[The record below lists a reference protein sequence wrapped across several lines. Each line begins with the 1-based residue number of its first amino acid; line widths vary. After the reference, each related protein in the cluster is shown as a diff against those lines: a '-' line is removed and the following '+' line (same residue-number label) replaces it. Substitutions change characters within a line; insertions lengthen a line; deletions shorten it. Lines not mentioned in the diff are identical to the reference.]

1 VDAIKKKYGF
11 SGIPI
16 THNGQLGGKL
26 VGIVT
31 SRDLDFLTDRGDR
44 KLETVMTKDLTVAKE
59 TNSLEEANI
68 ILKSCKR
75 AKLPIVNDNFELVA
89 LMSRSDLLKNRAYPL
104 ASKDKTNKQLLVGA
118 AIGTRPDDKKRAAAL
133 VKAGVDVIVIDS
145 SQGDSVYQLDMVRWL
160 KENFP
165 RLDVIGGNVVTQKQA
180 QHLIESGVDGLR
192 VGMGVGSICTT
203 QEVCAVGRPQ
213 GTAVW
218 SVAEYASKYGVPII
232 ADGGIAN
239 TGHIIKALS
248 LGASSVMMGSMLAG
262 TEEAPGDYFFQD
274 GVRLKKYR
282 GMGSIEAMMQGSA
295 KRYFSEQQTIK
306 VAQGVSGTVVDKGKI
321 DRYIPYLT
329 QSVCHGLQ
337 DLGATD
343 LEKLQQQRVDKTL
356 RFQLRTF
363 AGVREGGVHDLH
375 SYSKH

>member
-1 VDAIKKKYGF
+1 
-11 SGIPI
+11 
-16 THNGQLGGKL
+16 
-26 VGIVT
+26 
-31 SRDLDFLTDRGDR
+31 
-44 KLETVMTKDLTVAKE
+44 MTKELVVAKE
-59 TNSLEEANI
+59 ANNLEESNI

-104 ASKDKTNKQLLVGA
+104 ASKDTNKQLLVGA

-145 SQGDSVYQLDMVRWL
+145 SQGDSVYQLDMIKWL
-160 KENFP
+160 KENYP

-180 QHLIESGVDGLR
+180 QHLIEAGVDAIR

-218 SVAEYASKYGVPII
+218 SVSDYASKHGVPVI
-232 ADGGIAN
+232 ADGGISN

-248 LGASSVMMGSMLAG
+248 VGASTVMMGSMLAG
-262 TEEAPGDYFFQD
+262 TDEAPGDYFFQD

-321 DRYIPYLT
+321 DRYIPYLA
-329 QSVCHGLQ
+329 QSVAHGFQ
-337 DLGATD
+337 DLGASD
-343 LEKLQQQRVDKTL
+343 LDKLAHARKNKTL